1 MANRGKTACGTTI
14 LRRSR
19 MIGKEIDK
27 RGWWTVGV
35 DCGEE
40 RRRFVV
46 VDDRGE
52 RQRIGIGAKWIAI
65 GSDRIGARSV
75 P

>member
-1 MANRGKTACGTTI
+1 
-14 LRRSR
+14 

-65 GSDRIGARSV
+65 GSDRCQIGAMIGIGATYTLPHLSV
-75 P
+75 LDSG